1 MKTRA
6 LALPSLF
13 EEECSLCRY
22 LMSPH
27 AGHAY
32 PEDVIDGIS
41 LIASWTLFFVA
52 AVSVLSVLATGLLG

>member
-27 AGHAY
+27 EGHAY
-32 PEDVIDGIS
+32 AEDVIDAIS
-41 LIASWTLFFVA
+41 LITSWTLIAVAVVA
-52 AVSVLSVLATGLLG
+52 ALTVLAAGLVK

>member
-6 LALPSLF
+6 LALPNVF

-27 AGHAY
+27 EGHAY
-32 PEDVIDGIS
+32 AEDVIDGIS

-52 AVSVLSVLATGLLG
+52 ALSALSVLATGLIG

>member
-6 LALPSLF
+6 LALPSLL

-27 AGHAY
+27 DGHAY
-32 PEDVIDGIS
+32 AEDVIDAIS
-41 LIASWTLFFVA
+41 LITSWTLAAVA
-52 AVSVLSVLATGLLG
+52 ALAVLTVLVRGVL